1 MSDNNRPPL
10 LAFGLTE
17 MSPPI
22 LRDVV
27 CTPARAADDAAA
39 RPSMLAFGLID
50 RVPSYRP
57 PEPSASRF
65 VWGAAPADAGLLS

>member
-17 MSPPI
+17 MSPAI

-27 CTPARAADDAAA
+27 CTPAPTADDAA

-57 PEPSASRF
+57 AEPSAPRF
-65 VWGAAPADAGLLS
+65 VWGAAPADTGLLS